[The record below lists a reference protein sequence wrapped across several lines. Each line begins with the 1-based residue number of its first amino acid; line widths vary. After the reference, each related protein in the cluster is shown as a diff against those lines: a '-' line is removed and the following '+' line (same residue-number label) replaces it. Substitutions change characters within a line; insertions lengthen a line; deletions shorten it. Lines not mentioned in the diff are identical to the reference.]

1 MTLAWP
7 LQNASLF
14 RKCSP
19 RDPRLSLDLDQLLAD
34 LGTSPD
40 DVAASL
46 SARGVKGVA
55 NATGE
60 LNIIVRYVQSRMT
73 EDALTVDVLRP
84 NVLRVSFDTQNAV
97 EATLPKPVVDFLDAF
112 DHGTYPDL
120 ELIP

>member
-1 MTLAWP
+1 L
-7 LQNASLF
+7 
-14 RKCSP
+14 SP
-19 RDPRLSLDLDQLLAD
+19 NLDQLLAD
-34 LGTSPD
+34 LGASPD

-60 LNIIVRYVQSRMT
+60 LTIIVRYVQSRMT
-73 EDALTVDVLRP
+73 KDARSVDILGP
-84 NVLRVSFDTQNAV
+84 NVLRVSFDTSHAV
-97 EATLPKPVVDFLDAF
+97 ESTLPKPVVDFLDAF